1 MPSAFLLRDA
11 RHATHDIFFCASHV
25 SYNRKKFFLYI
36 NHTIFRSTEYAYF
49 LQKHTRKCT
58 LYV

>member
-1 MPSAFLLRDA
+1 MNCQMHTGICHTLYHMHL
-11 RHATHDIFFCASHV
+11 TTEI
-25 SYNRKKFFLYI
+25 KKFFLSVH
-36 NHTIFRSTEYAYF
+36 HTIFRSTEYAYL

>member
-1 MPSAFLLRDA
+1 MHTGIYHTLHHMYLTTEIR
-11 RHATHDIFFCASHV
+11 
-25 SYNRKKFFLYI
+25 KFFLYM